1 MTVSV
6 EKKFGF
12 RVTKN
17 EEGKEIPA
25 PEPIIRKDV
34 QLLDVTDVVRLLQS
48 GDQKVIDAVI
58 DSLNSVV
65 LGYYRDLIETIGIDE
80 VRANGIP
87 AEKYSF
93 ELIANLPARSKT
105 VFEDAVWEEFKKDY
119 LGVMVPAAGLT
130 PDKAKVGGEILAG
143 RLNKVRGN
151 LVALNQFADRIK
163 TWYANSSKQEEMLPV
178 YQYLIGRCE
187 DFIAAN
193 QPEAVL
199 ASF

>member
-1 MTVSV
+1 MTVAV

-12 RVTKN
+12 RATKDDS
-17 EEGKEIPA
+17 GKETPA
-25 PEPIIRKDV
+25 IEPIIRKDV
-34 QLLDVTDVVRLLQS
+34 QLLDLQAVVDLIS
-48 GDQKVIDAVI
+48 SADPKVLEMVVDT
-58 DSLNSVV
+58 LNGPI
-65 LGYYRDLIETIGIDE
+65 LGYYRDLIDIIGIDE

-87 AEKYSF
+87 PEKYSF

-105 VFEDAVWEEFKKDY
+105 VFEEAVWNDFKADY
-119 LGVMVPAAGLT
+119 ISVLVANSIPAE
-130 PDKAKVGGEILAG
+130 KAKTGAEILAG
-143 RLNKVRGN
+143 RLNKVKGN
-151 LVALNQFADRIK
+151 LDALQQFKDRIK
-163 TWYANSSKQEEMLPV
+163 TWFGNSSKAEEMTPV